1 MTECSLFVTWQP
13 VLTDHQAFTYEQ
25 LSYQAQV
32 PILAYVFTMEDETR
46 RSQGWRDTQVESIER
61 RLIPQQGSLSYC
73 YRKMREHRRDVH
85 FFGSPFQNLKMLY
98 CWMLAV
104 CLGVEFYIISEP
116 HSPIALGY
124 FNDRSLSAERIKA
137 SLRPY
142 LYKLYVLLL
151 RRRMSGVFA
160 ISRRAVSQYAN
171 AGVPREK
178 LFSFG
183 YFVPSVGTISKQRL
197 EVDTGSSPF
206 RIVFVGA
213 LIGRK
218 GLDQLIGAV
227 RALRFPVELDIYGPG
242 DPSQFEVD
250 GRTIHYRGT
259 IPFGGTQAVVGAYD
273 LLVLPSRYDGWGVVV
288 NEALCAGVPVVCSDQ
303 VGAGVLVERFGAGV
317 VFSSTVPQALEHVLT
332 DLGRDPERLLAMRRA
347 TSRAAE
353 AIQPS
358 VAANYMLAVLRA
370 GPADKARTPSPWY
383 QE

>member
-25 LSYQAQV
+25 LSHQAQT
-32 PILAYVFTMEDETR
+32 PILAYVFAMEDETR

-73 YRKMREHRRDVH
+73 YRKMREHRHDVH

-104 CLGVEFYIISEP
+104 CLGVEFYIVSEP
-116 HSPIALGY
+116 YSSIALGY
-124 FNDRSLSAERIKA
+124 FNDRSLSVGRIKA
-137 SLRPY
+137 LLRPY
-142 LYKLYVLLL
+142 IYKLYVLLL

-160 ISRRAVSQYAN
+160 ISRRAVAQYAD

-178 LFSFG
+178 LFPFG
-183 YFVPSVGTISKQRL
+183 YFVPSIETTSEQRREAERGSAPLRVIFIGT
-197 EVDTGSSPF
+197 
-206 RIVFVGA
+206 
-213 LIGRK
+213 LIGVK
-218 GLDQLIGAV
+218 GLDKLIGAIK
-227 RALRFPVELDIYGPG
+227 ALGFPVTLDIYGPG
-242 DPSQFEVD
+242 DPALFEID
-250 GRTIHYRGT
+250 GRTVHYRGS
-259 IPFGGTQAVVGAYD
+259 IPFGRAQAVVGAYD

-332 DLGRDPERLLAMRRA
+332 ELGRDPERLLAMRRA